1 MLVKQELINKIKDY
15 FDLNVYETKIWLA
28 LLGKGVASAGEIAT
42 ISGVPRSRTYDV
54 LESLEK
60 KGFAIVKLG
69 KPVKYLGVKPRII
82 LEKMKNNVR
91 KDAEEKII
99 TLSDIK
105 NTDEFQKLEALYQE
119 GIVPVKRED
128 LSVALKG
135 KSNIS
140 NHLREILQNAEKEV
154 IVCTSA
160 EEIIQKSKLFN
171 QTFEV
176 LKKSKVKINLA
187 LSGDEDLI
195 KQLKIKFDV
204 KIKPINIEAKFFI
217 IDRKEILFYLSKNSD
232 AEDSAIWLNSEFF
245 AQAFSA
251 LFEKAIKG
259 EK

>member
-160 EEIIQKSKLFN
+160 E
-171 QTFEV
+171 
-176 LKKSKVKINLA
+176 
-187 LSGDEDLI
+187 
-195 KQLKIKFDV
+195 
-204 KIKPINIEAKFFI
+204 
-217 IDRKEILFYLSKNSD
+217 
-232 AEDSAIWLNSEFF
+232 
-245 AQAFSA
+245 
-251 LFEKAIKG
+251 
-259 EK
+259 